1 MGVRRLVLLAAALG
15 MLGEAVLIA
24 VALFVLGRV
33 IGAYSMSMNGANP
46 DAASIGVQVLALVL
60 AAALFVVA
68 LLLVVAAGRDRPL
81 TGPARWLTIGALVVQ
96 WVLAV
101 ITAVTSGG
109 IAFAL
114 ALAVAG
120 CLTGALLADQREAD
134 QRDSPRGAAQR
145 LGS

>member
-1 MGVRRLVLLAAALG
+1 MRRLVLIAAALG

-24 VALFVLGRV
+24 VALFVVGRV
-33 IGAYSMSMNGANP
+33 IGAYSMSMNGASP
-46 DAASIGVQVLALVL
+46 DAASAGVQVLALML

-68 LLLVVAAGRDRPL
+68 LLLVVAAVRDRPL
-81 TGPARWLTIGALVVQ
+81 TGPARWLTTAALVVQ
-96 WVLAV
+96 WILAV

-120 CLTGALLADQREAD
+120 CLTGALLADR
-134 QRDSPRGAAQR
+134 RDSPREAAQR

>member
-1 MGVRRLVLLAAALG
+1 MRRLVLIAAALG
-15 MLGEAVLIA
+15 MLAEAVLIA
-24 VALFVLGRV
+24 VALFVVGRV

-68 LLLVVAAGRDRPL
+68 LLLLVAAIRDRPL
-81 TGPARWLTIGALVVQ
+81 TGPARWLTIGALAVQ
-96 WVLAV
+96 WILAV

-120 CLTGALLADQREAD
+120 CLTGALLADQR
-134 QRDSPRGAAQR
+134 DSPRGTAQR

>member
-1 MGVRRLVLLAAALG
+1 MRRLVLVAAALG

-24 VALFVLGRV
+24 VALFIVGRV

-46 DAASIGVQVLALVL
+46 RAASIGVQVLALVV

-68 LLLVVAAGRDRPL
+68 LLLVVAAVRDRPL
-81 TGPARWLTIGALVVQ
+81 TGPARWLTVAALVMQ
-96 WVLAV
+96 WILAV

-109 IAFAL
+109 LAFAL

-120 CLTGALLADQREAD
+120 CLTGALLTD
-134 QRDSPRGAAQR
+134 PRSGDRRTAQR

>member
-1 MGVRRLVLLAAALG
+1 MRRLVLIAAALG

-24 VALFVLGRV
+24 VALLVVGRV

-46 DAASIGVQVLALVL
+46 DAAAIGVQALAFVL

-68 LLLVVAAGRDRPL
+68 LLLVVAAVRDRPL
-81 TGPARWLTIGALVVQ
+81 TGAARRLTVAALVVQ
-96 WVLAV
+96 WILAV

-120 CLTGALLADQREAD
+120 CLTGALLADQR
-134 QRDSPRGAAQR
+134 DSSHRAAQR